1 MIFSYSLTEKLNF
14 LIDEDSLGVE
24 RYIATMNVNIKK
36 VGSVDELPYGVADEI
51 VAQYAK
57 EYNCVVIT
65 QDENLV
71 KQCNVHEIKTVSVG
85 IEDLAKKI
93 LQYIED
99 SKVA

>member
-1 MIFSYSLTEKLNF
+1 LTEKLNF

-57 EYNCVVIT
+57 EYNYVVIT

-71 KQCNVHEIKTVSVG
+71 KQCNVHKIKTVSVG
-85 IEDLAKKI
+85 IEDLAKKV
-93 LQYIED
+93 LQYIKD
-99 SKVA
+99 NKVD